1 MVPVIKTKTYI
12 HTLGGNSDSWEWL
25 EDIAL
30 LQQKF
35 PLKFEH
41 VSQPFPGEFI
51 QGGPFPSRTTSVT
64 ARSDA
69 HMSHIT
75 SRDG

>member
-1 MVPVIKTKTYI
+1 M
-12 HTLGGNSDSWEWL
+12 
-25 EDIAL
+25 AL
-30 LQQKF
+30 LQQKS

-51 QGGPFPSRTTSVT
+51 QGGPFPSRTSVT

-69 HMSHIT
+69 HASYAT